1 MSCNLK
7 FWGTDFNVDAFIE
20 KSGLLVY
27 TINRLGEP
35 VFKSKPDG
43 RKHDGSGCAAAV
55 SDAKFNDFNEQA
67 NDAIG
72 YLEHNGETLKHIS
85 TAEGLE
91 YATLHF
97 GASFNPGNGFYQS
110 HRLPPELVK
119 LAAEFGIAI
128 TISMYPPSQEE

>member
-7 FWGTDFNVDAFIE
+7 LGGTDFNVDAFIE
-20 KSGLLVY
+20 KSGLTVY
-27 TINRLGEP
+27 DIHRHGEP
-35 VFKSKPDG
+35 VFKFKPDG

-55 SDAKFNDFNEQA
+55 SDAKFNDFNEQV

-85 TAEGLE
+85 TAEGLD
-91 YATLHF
+91 YAFLHF
-97 GASFNPGNGFYQS
+97 GVSFNPGNGFYQS

-119 LAAEFGIAI
+119 LAAEVNIGI